1 MPDPSPAAWRRV
13 LTRMRPQGPA
23 GPAEDPLVEVSSRLE
38 RQRHRLDKQRQLLA
52 TQTVEQQAQR
62 RNLAELG
69 REVRAAIKDIREKLV
84 PMQRD
89 ISIRDLEHSGL
100 TAQVATLEERL
111 ARIDEVLS
119 DARLVPVADGDGDA
133 AGEALTVLDAV
144 RREHEQIRVRM
155 QVISAYEERL
165 RRVEAAV
172 IALYDGD
179 HRHQV

>member
-1 MPDPSPAAWRRV
+1 MPDQSPPAGWRRR
-13 LTRMRPQGPA
+13 LARMRPQRSTTA
-23 GPAEDPLVEVSSRLE
+23 VEDPLAEVSSRLE
-38 RQRHRLDKQRQLLA
+38 RQRHRLDKQRHLLD
-52 TQTVEQQAQR
+52 TQSVEQQAQR

-89 ISIRDLEHSGL
+89 ITIRDLEHSSL
-100 TAQVATLEERL
+100 SAQVATLEERL
-111 ARIDEVLS
+111 GRLDEVLS
-119 DARLVPVADGDGDA
+119 DATLVPAEGDA
-133 AGEALTVLDAV
+133 AEALTVLDAV

-165 RRVEAAV
+165 RRVEASV